1 MNVEKLLVVEM
12 PAPSTIRRDLDG
24 EPFVFEWEIFPG
36 HTTTQLLEKSQ
47 NLMEDELQI
56 QPQNVED
63 RILFMSMY
71 SDIDWTAKDNRS
83 LCEKHSS
90 RVSEYA
96 RQSPM
101 GRWTFLGPGDK
112 DEWCGALSHKPHG
125 EWNRTGERS
134 MPKFGE
140 SRHPVLRGTSPLS
153 RGSLKSNGGGKV
165 SIQFNAKA

>member
-1 MNVEKLLVVEM
+1 MV
-12 PAPSTIRRDLDG
+12 SRSCSSGRFSQG
-24 EPFVFEWEIFPG
+24 
-36 HTTTQLLEKSQ
+36 TQQHSFSKKAK

-71 SDIDWTAKDNRS
+71 NDIDWTAKDNRS

-101 GRWTFLGPGDK
+101 GSFQETRMS
-112 DEWCGALSHKPHG
+112 GAEH
-125 EWNRTGERS
+125 
-134 MPKFGE
+134 
-140 SRHPVLRGTSPLS
+140 SPTNHTANGIEQ
-153 RGSLKSNGGGKV
+153 GSGRC
-165 SIQFNAKA
+165 